1 MSKSKPKS
9 GQKFSAKN
17 IAAGFLMALL
27 ALSLLGF
34 GVEGFGGGAR
44 SVGSVGGRDISTN
57 EYARALQNELRV
69 LQSQSG
75 QSITMEQARLFGLDQ
90 MVLEQL
96 VTTAALDNE
105 ADRLGVSTG
114 DETVQGEILQIS
126 AFQGLGGQFDR
137 EAYRFA
143 LQNAGLNESEFED
156 SIREDVARSILQLAV
171 ISAARA
177 PDMLTTPLLNYQAQT
192 RDYSILALG
201 SADLETPVGMPASAD
216 LQAFYDA
223 NIDSYTL
230 PEGKRLRYAWLT
242 PDMLID
248 TVEIEDSILRDAY
261 EARASEFR
269 QPERRLVERLVFSD
283 MQQAEAAVARLQSG
297 EITFEDLAAER
308 GLSIED
314 TDMGDVTRAQLG
326 TGADAVFAL
335 SEPGIAGPVETSLG
349 PAIFQMNGILA
360 ARETP
365 FEDAAP
371 QLREELVA
379 DRARR
384 ILSDD
389 LDMFE
394 DLLAGGA
401 TVEELAQETEMR
413 GGEIDWRDGDTSGIA
428 AYQAFRA
435 AAREVQQGDF
445 AEIQILDDGGL
456 FAVELIEDL
465 PPTPRPLD
473 DIRTQVTRD
482 WRSAQIVE
490 NLRTLADEVAG
501 SLRDGADFA
510 ALDLTPERFEGM
522 TRTDFLPDLPRDL
535 VSAAFDMSPDDV
547 RVVAG
552 DERVFIVQLHAISD
566 PDLLLDDVANLRD
579 ALSVQ
584 LEQSLA
590 QDLFTYFSS
599 ALRQSQPIQF
609 NQQVIDAV
617 HANF

>member
-1 MSKSKPKS
+1 MSKPKPKS

-44 SVGSVGGRDISTN
+44 SIGSVGGRDISTN

-105 ADRLGVSTG
+105 AERLGVSTG
-114 DETVQGEILQIS
+114 DETVQREILQIS
-126 AFQGLGGQFDR
+126 AFQGIGGQFDR

-177 PDMLTTPLLNYQAQT
+177 PDLLTTPLLNYQAQT
-192 RDYSILALG
+192 RDYSVLALV
-201 SADLETPVGMPASAD
+201 SSDLETPVGMPASAD

-248 TVEIEDSILRDAY
+248 TVEIDEAILRDAY
-261 EARASEFR
+261 EARAAEFR

-283 MQQAEAAVARLQSG
+283 MQQAEDAVARLQSG

-326 TGADAVFAL
+326 SSADAVFAL

-435 AAREVQQGDF
+435 AARDVQQGDF

-490 NLRTLADEVAG
+490 NLSTLADEIAG

-535 VSAAFDMSPDDV
+535 VSTAFDMSPDDV
-547 RVVAG
+547 RVVTG
-552 DERVFIVQLHAISD
+552 EERVFIVQLHAISD
-566 PDLLLDDVANLRD
+566 PDPLLDDVANLRD

>member
-1 MSKSKPKS
+1 MSKPKPKS

-17 IAAGFLMALL
+17 IAAGFLMGLL

-34 GVEGFGGGAR
+34 GVEGFGGSAR
-44 SVGSVGGRDISTN
+44 SIGSVGGRDISTN

-69 LQSQSG
+69 VQSQTG

-90 MVLEQL
+90 MVREQL
-96 VTTAALDNE
+96 VTTAALNNE
-105 ADRLGVSTG
+105 AQRLGISAG
-114 DETVQGEILQIS
+114 DETVQREILQIS

-156 SIREDVARSILQLAV
+156 SIREDVSRSILQLAV

-177 PDMLTTPLLNYQAQT
+177 PDMLVTPLLNHQAQT
-192 RDYSILALG
+192 RDYSILSLR
-201 SADLETPVGMPASAD
+201 SDDLATPVGMPDDAE

-230 PEGKRLRYAWLT
+230 PEGKRIRYAWLT

-248 TVEIEDSILRDAY
+248 TVEIDEAILRDAY
-261 EARASEFR
+261 EARAQEFR
-269 QPERRLVERLVFSD
+269 QPERRLVERLVFAD
-283 MQQAEAAVARLQSG
+283 LQQAEDAMARLTAGDIS
-297 EITFEDLAAER
+297 FVDLAAER

-326 TGADAVFAL
+326 TAADAVFAL
-335 SEPGIAGPVETSLG
+335 NEPGFAGPVETSLG
-349 PAIFQMNGILA
+349 PAVFQMNAILA

-389 LDMFE
+389 LDLFE

-401 TVEELAQETEMR
+401 TVEELASETEMR
-413 GGEIDWRDGDTSGIA
+413 GGELDWRTGETAGIA
-428 AYQAFRA
+428 AYESFRS
-435 AAREVQQGDF
+435 AARNVQDGDF
-445 AEIQILDDGGL
+445 PEIQILDDGGL
-456 FAVELIEDL
+456 FTLELIEDL
-465 PPTPRPLD
+465 PPIPRPLD
-473 DIRTQVTRD
+473 DIRTQVTGD
-482 WRSAQIVE
+482 WRRAQIVE
-490 NLRTLADEVAG
+490 NLRIQADEIVEALEG
-501 SLRDGADFA
+501 GADFA
-510 ALDLTPERFEGM
+510 ALELVPERFEGM
-522 TRTDFLPDLPRDL
+522 RRSDVLPDLPRDL
-535 VSAAFDMSPDDV
+535 VGTAFDMDTDDV

-552 DERVFIVQLHAISD
+552 ADRVFVIQLHAISD
-566 PDLLLDDVANLRD
+566 PDLMMDDVAGLRD
-579 ALSVQ
+579 ALSEQ
-584 LEQSLA
+584 LAQSVA

>member
-1 MSKSKPKS
+1 MSKPKPKS

-17 IAAGFLMALL
+17 IAAGFLMGLL

-34 GVEGFGGGAR
+34 GVEGFGGSAR
-44 SVGSVGGRDISTN
+44 SIGSVGGRDISTN

-69 LQSQSG
+69 VQSQTG

-90 MVLEQL
+90 MVREQL
-96 VTTAALDNE
+96 VTTAALNNE
-105 ADRLGVSTG
+105 AQRLGISAG
-114 DETVQGEILQIS
+114 DETVQREILQIS

-156 SIREDVARSILQLAV
+156 SIREDVSRSILQLAV

-177 PDMLTTPLLNYQAQT
+177 PDMLVTPLLNHQAQT
-192 RDYSILALG
+192 RDYSILSLG
-201 SADLETPVGMPASAD
+201 SDDLATPVGMPDDAE

-230 PEGKRLRYAWLT
+230 PEGKRIRYAWLT

-248 TVEIEDSILRDAY
+248 TVEIDESILRDAY
-261 EARASEFR
+261 EARAQEFR
-269 QPERRLVERLVFSD
+269 QPERRLVERLVFAD
-283 MQQAEAAVARLQSG
+283 LQQAEDAMARLTAD
-297 EITFEDLAAER
+297 EISFVDLAAER

-326 TGADAVFAL
+326 TAADAVFAL
-335 SEPGIAGPVETSLG
+335 NEPGFAGPVETSLG
-349 PAIFQMNGILA
+349 PAVFQMNAILA

-389 LDMFE
+389 LDLFE

-401 TVEELAQETEMR
+401 TVEELASETEMR
-413 GGEIDWRDGDTSGIA
+413 GGELDWRTGETAGIA
-428 AYQAFRA
+428 AYESFRS
-435 AAREVQQGDF
+435 AARNVQDGDF
-445 AEIQILDDGGL
+445 PEIQILDDGGL
-456 FAVELIEDL
+456 FTLELIEDL
-465 PPTPRPLD
+465 PPIPRPLD
-473 DIRTQVTRD
+473 DIRTQVTGD
-482 WRSAQIVE
+482 WRRAQIVE
-490 NLRTLADEVAG
+490 NLRLQADEIVEALEG
-501 SLRDGADFA
+501 GADFA
-510 ALDLTPERFEGM
+510 ALELAPERFEGM
-522 TRTDFLPDLPRDL
+522 RRSDVLPDLPRDL
-535 VSAAFDMSPDDV
+535 VGTAFDMGTDDV

-552 DERVFIVQLHAISD
+552 ADRVFVIQLHAISD
-566 PDLLLDDVANLRD
+566 PDLMMDDVAGLRD
-579 ALSVQ
+579 ALSEQ
-584 LEQSLA
+584 LAQSVA

>member
-1 MSKSKPKS
+1 MSKPKPKS

-17 IAAGFLMALL
+17 IAAGFLMGLL

-34 GVEGFGGGAR
+34 GVEGFGGSAR
-44 SVGSVGGRDISTN
+44 SIGSVGGRDISTN

-69 LQSQSG
+69 VQSQTG

-90 MVLEQL
+90 MVREQL
-96 VTTAALDNE
+96 VTTAALNNE
-105 ADRLGVSTG
+105 AQRLGISAG
-114 DETVQGEILQIS
+114 DETVQREILQIS

-143 LQNAGLNESEFED
+143 LQNAGLNEAEFED
-156 SIREDVARSILQLAV
+156 SIREDVSRSILQLAV

-177 PDMLTTPLLNYQAQT
+177 PDMLVTPLLNHQAQT
-192 RDYSILALG
+192 RDYSILSLR
-201 SADLETPVGMPASAD
+201 SDDLATPVGMPDDAE

-230 PEGKRLRYAWLT
+230 PEGKRIRYAWLT

-248 TVEIEDSILRDAY
+248 TVEIDEAILRDAY
-261 EARASEFR
+261 EARAQEFR
-269 QPERRLVERLVFSD
+269 QPERRLVERLVFAD
-283 MQQAEAAVARLQSG
+283 LQQAEDAMARLTAGDIS
-297 EITFEDLAAER
+297 FVDLAAER

-326 TGADAVFAL
+326 TAADAVFAL
-335 SEPGIAGPVETSLG
+335 NEPGFAGPVETSLG
-349 PAIFQMNGILA
+349 PAVFQMNAILA

-389 LDMFE
+389 LDLFE

-401 TVEELAQETEMR
+401 TVEELASETEMR
-413 GGEIDWRDGDTSGIA
+413 GGELDWRTGETAGIA
-428 AYQAFRA
+428 AYESFRS
-435 AAREVQQGDF
+435 AARNVQDGDF
-445 AEIQILDDGGL
+445 PEIQILDDGGL
-456 FAVELIEDL
+456 FTLELIEDL
-465 PPTPRPLD
+465 PPIPRPLD
-473 DIRTQVTRD
+473 DIRTQVTGD
-482 WRSAQIVE
+482 WRRAQIVE
-490 NLRTLADEVAG
+490 NLRIQADEIVEALEG
-501 SLRDGADFA
+501 GADFA
-510 ALDLTPERFEGM
+510 ALELVPERFEGM
-522 TRTDFLPDLPRDL
+522 RRSDVLPDLPRDL
-535 VSAAFDMSPDDV
+535 VGTAFDMDTDDV

-552 DERVFIVQLHAISD
+552 ADRVFVIQLHAISD
-566 PDLLLDDVANLRD
+566 PDLMMDDVAGLRD
-579 ALSVQ
+579 ALSEQ
-584 LEQSLA
+584 LAQSVA

>member
-1 MSKSKPKS
+1 MSKPKPKS

-44 SVGSVGGRDISTN
+44 SIGSVGGRDISTN

-105 ADRLGVSTG
+105 AERLGVSTG
-114 DETVQGEILQIS
+114 DETVQREILQIS
-126 AFQGLGGQFDR
+126 AFQGIGGQFDR

-177 PDMLTTPLLNYQAQT
+177 PDLLTTPLLNYQAQT
-192 RDYSILALG
+192 RDYSVLALV
-201 SADLETPVGMPASAD
+201 SSDLETPVGMPASAD

-248 TVEIEDSILRDAY
+248 TVEIDEAILRDAY
-261 EARASEFR
+261 EARAAEFR

-283 MQQAEAAVARLQSG
+283 MQQAEDAVARLQSG

-326 TGADAVFAL
+326 SSADAVFAL

-435 AAREVQQGDF
+435 AARDVQQGDF

-490 NLRTLADEVAG
+490 NLSTLADEIAG

-535 VSAAFDMSPDDV
+535 VSAAFAMSPDDV
-547 RVVAG
+547 RVVTG
-552 DERVFIVQLHAISD
+552 EERVFIVQLHAISD
-566 PDLLLDDVANLRD
+566 PDPLLDDVANLRD

>member
-1 MSKSKPKS
+1 MSKPKPKS

-17 IAAGFLMALL
+17 IAAGFLMGLL

-34 GVEGFGGGAR
+34 GVEGFGGSAR
-44 SVGSVGGRDISTN
+44 SIGSVGGRDISTN

-69 LQSQSG
+69 VQSQTG

-90 MVLEQL
+90 MVREQL
-96 VTTAALDNE
+96 VTTAALNNE
-105 ADRLGVSTG
+105 AQRLGISAG
-114 DETVQGEILQIS
+114 DETVQREILQIS

-143 LQNAGLNESEFED
+143 LQNAGLNEAEFED
-156 SIREDVARSILQLAV
+156 SIREDVSRSILQLAV

-177 PDMLTTPLLNYQAQT
+177 PDMLVTPLLNHQAQT
-192 RDYSILALG
+192 RDYSILSLR
-201 SADLETPVGMPASAD
+201 SDDLATPVGMPDDAE

-230 PEGKRLRYAWLT
+230 PEGKRIRYAWLT

-248 TVEIEDSILRDAY
+248 TVEIDEAILRDAY
-261 EARASEFR
+261 EARAQEFR
-269 QPERRLVERLVFSD
+269 QPERRLVERLVFAD
-283 MQQAEAAVARLQSG
+283 LQQAENAMARLTAGDIS
-297 EITFEDLAAER
+297 FVDLAAER

-326 TGADAVFAL
+326 TAADAVFAL
-335 SEPGIAGPVETSLG
+335 NEPGFAGPVETSLG
-349 PAIFQMNGILA
+349 PAVFQMNAILA

-389 LDMFE
+389 LDLFE

-401 TVEELAQETEMR
+401 TVEELASETEMR
-413 GGEIDWRDGDTSGIA
+413 GGELDWRTGETAGIA
-428 AYQAFRA
+428 AYESFRS
-435 AAREVQQGDF
+435 AARNVQDGDF
-445 AEIQILDDGGL
+445 PEIQILDDGGL
-456 FAVELIEDL
+456 FTLELIEDL
-465 PPTPRPLD
+465 PPIPRPLD
-473 DIRTQVTRD
+473 DIRTQVTGD
-482 WRSAQIVE
+482 WRRAQIVE
-490 NLRTLADEVAG
+490 NLRIQADEIVEALEG
-501 SLRDGADFA
+501 GADFA
-510 ALDLTPERFEGM
+510 ALELVPERFEGM
-522 TRTDFLPDLPRDL
+522 RRSDVLPDLPRDL
-535 VSAAFDMSPDDV
+535 VGTAFDMDTDDV

-552 DERVFIVQLHAISD
+552 ADRVFVIQLHAISD
-566 PDLLLDDVANLRD
+566 PDLMMDDVAGLRD
-579 ALSVQ
+579 ALSEQ
-584 LEQSLA
+584 LAQSVA

>member
-1 MSKSKPKS
+1 MSKPRS
-9 GQKFSAKN
+9 GQKLSAKN
-17 IAAGFLMALL
+17 IGAGFLMALL

-44 SVGSVGGRDISTN
+44 SIGSVGGRDISTN

-69 LQSQSG
+69 LQSQTG
-75 QSITMEQARLFGLDQ
+75 QTITMEQARLFGLDQ

-96 VTTAALDNE
+96 VTTAALDSE
-105 ADRLGVSTG
+105 ADRLGVSAG
-114 DETVQGEILQIS
+114 DETVQREILQIS

-171 ISAARA
+171 ISAARS
-177 PDMLTTPLLNYQAQT
+177 PDALITPLLNHQAQT
-192 RDYSILALG
+192 RDYSVLTLA
-201 SADLETPVGMPASAD
+201 SDNLETPVGMPGDAE

-223 NIDSYTL
+223 NIDNYTL
-230 PEGKRLRYAWLT
+230 PEGKRIRYAWLT

-248 TVEIEDSILRDAY
+248 TVEIEESVLRDAY

-269 QPERRLVERLVFSD
+269 QPERRLVERLVFAD
-283 MQQAEAAVARLQSG
+283 MQQAEDAFARLSSG
-297 EITFEDLAAER
+297 DISFVDLAAER

-326 TGADAVFAL
+326 TAGDAVFAL
-335 SEPGIAGPVETSLG
+335 TEPGFAGPVETSLG
-349 PAIFQMNGILA
+349 AAVYQMNAILA

-389 LDMFE
+389 LDLFE

-401 TVEELAQETEMR
+401 TVAELATETDMR
-413 GGEIDWRDGDTSGIA
+413 SGEIDWRRDETSGIA
-428 AYQAFRA
+428 AYESFRS
-435 AAREVQQGDF
+435 AARELQDGDF
-445 AEIQILDDGGL
+445 PEIRILDDGGL
-456 FAVELIEDL
+456 FALELIEDL
-465 PPTPRPLD
+465 PPSPRPLD
-473 DIRTQVTRD
+473 DIRTQVAGD
-482 WRSAQIVE
+482 WRRAQIVE
-490 NLRTLADEVAG
+490 RLRLQAEDIADALRNG
-501 SLRDGADFA
+501 SDFA
-510 ALDLTPERFEGM
+510 ALELAPERFEGM

-535 VSAAFDMSPDDV
+535 VSTAFDMTPDDLRIV
-547 RVVAG
+547 DGSDRVYL
-552 DERVFIVQLHAISD
+552 VQLHDIAD

-579 ALSVQ
+579 ALTEQ
-584 LEQSLA
+584 LEQSIA
-590 QDLFTYFSS
+590 QDLFGYFSS

>member
-1 MSKSKPKS
+1 MSKPKPKS

-44 SVGSVGGRDISTN
+44 SIGSVGGRDISTN

-75 QSITMEQARLFGLDQ
+75 QSITMEQARQFGLDQ

-96 VTTAALDNE
+96 VTTAALNNE

-114 DETVQGEILQIS
+114 DETVQREILQIS
-126 AFQGLGGQFDR
+126 AFQGVGGRFDR
-137 EAYRFA
+137 ESYRFA
-143 LQNAGLNESEFED
+143 LQNAGLNETEFED
-156 SIREDVARSILQLAV
+156 SIREDVSRSILQLAV

-177 PDMLTTPLLNYQAQT
+177 PDMLTLPLLNHQAQT
-192 RDYSILALG
+192 RDYSILSLG
-201 SADLETPVGMPASAD
+201 SSDLETPVGMPDSAA

-223 NIDSYTL
+223 NIDRYTL
-230 PEGKRLRYAWLT
+230 PEGKRIRYAWLT

-248 TVEIEDSILRDAY
+248 TVEIDESVLRDAY
-261 EARASEFR
+261 ESRASEFR

-283 MQQAEAAVARLQSG
+283 MEQAQDAFDRLTSG
-297 EITFEDLAAER
+297 EIGFVELAAER
-308 GLSIED
+308 GLSAED

-326 TGADAVFAL
+326 SSADAVFAL
-335 SEPGIAGPVETSLG
+335 TEPGFAGPVETSLG
-349 PAIFQMNGILA
+349 PAIFQMNAILA

-365 FEDAAP
+365 FDEAAP
-371 QLREELVA
+371 QLREELAA

-401 TVEELAQETEMR
+401 TVEELASETEMR
-413 GGEIDWRDGDTSGIA
+413 GGEIDWRSGETSGIA
-428 AYQAFRA
+428 AYESFRA
-435 AAREVQQGDF
+435 AVDEVQQGDF
-445 AEIQILDDGGL
+445 PEIQILDDGGL
-456 FAVELIEDL
+456 FAVELLEDL
-465 PPTPRPLD
+465 PATPRPLD
-473 DIRTQVTRD
+473 EIQTQVTRD
-482 WRSAQIVE
+482 WRSAQTVE
-490 NLRTLADEVAG
+490 SLRTQAESIADA
-501 SLRDGADFA
+501 LRSGADFA
-510 ALDLTPERFEGM
+510 ALELAPERFEGM
-522 TRTDFLPDLPRDL
+522 SRTDFLPDLPRDL
-535 VSAAFDMSPDDV
+535 VSTAFDMAHDDV
-547 RVVAG
+547 RIVEG
-552 DERVFIVQLHAISD
+552 EERVYLVQLHAVSE
-566 PDLLLDDVANLRD
+566 PDLLMEDVADFRD
-579 ALSVQ
+579 ALSEQ

>member
-1 MSKSKPKS
+1 MSKPKPKS

-17 IAAGFLMALL
+17 IAAGFLMGLL

-34 GVEGFGGGAR
+34 GVEGFGGSAR
-44 SVGSVGGRDISTN
+44 SIGSVGGRDISTN

-69 LQSQSG
+69 VQSQTG

-90 MVLEQL
+90 MVREQL
-96 VTTAALDNE
+96 VTTAALNNE
-105 ADRLGVSTG
+105 AQRLGISAG
-114 DETVQGEILQIS
+114 DETVQREILQIS

-156 SIREDVARSILQLAV
+156 SIREDVSRSILQLAV

-177 PDMLTTPLLNYQAQT
+177 PDMLVTPLLNHQAQT
-192 RDYSILALG
+192 RDYSILSLR
-201 SADLETPVGMPASAD
+201 SDDLATPVGMPDDAE

-230 PEGKRLRYAWLT
+230 PEGKRIRYAWLT

-248 TVEIEDSILRDAY
+248 TVEIDEAILRDAY
-261 EARASEFR
+261 EARAQEFR
-269 QPERRLVERLVFSD
+269 QPERRLVERLVFAD
-283 MQQAEAAVARLQSG
+283 LQQAENAMARLTAGDIS
-297 EITFEDLAAER
+297 FVDLAAER

-326 TGADAVFAL
+326 TAADAVFAL
-335 SEPGIAGPVETSLG
+335 NEPGFAGPVETSLG
-349 PAIFQMNGILA
+349 PAVFQMNAILA

-389 LDMFE
+389 LDLFE

-401 TVEELAQETEMR
+401 TVEELASETEMR
-413 GGEIDWRDGDTSGIA
+413 GGELDWRTGETAGIA
-428 AYQAFRA
+428 AYESFRS
-435 AAREVQQGDF
+435 AARNVQDGDF
-445 AEIQILDDGGL
+445 PEIQILDDGGL
-456 FAVELIEDL
+456 FTLELIEDL
-465 PPTPRPLD
+465 PPIPRPLD
-473 DIRTQVTRD
+473 DIRTQVTGD
-482 WRSAQIVE
+482 WRRAQIVE
-490 NLRTLADEVAG
+490 NLRIQADEIVEALEG
-501 SLRDGADFA
+501 GADFA
-510 ALDLTPERFEGM
+510 ALELVPERFEGM
-522 TRTDFLPDLPRDL
+522 RRSDVLPDLPRDL
-535 VSAAFDMSPDDV
+535 VGTAFDMDTDDV

-552 DERVFIVQLHAISD
+552 ADRVFVIQLHAISD
-566 PDLLLDDVANLRD
+566 PDLMMDDVAGLRD
-579 ALSVQ
+579 ALSEQ
-584 LEQSLA
+584 LAQSVA

>member
-1 MSKSKPKS
+1 
-9 GQKFSAKN
+9 
-17 IAAGFLMALL
+17 MALL

-44 SVGSVGGRDISTN
+44 SIGSVGGRDISTN

-75 QSITMEQARLFGLDQ
+75 QSITMEQARQFGLDQ

-96 VTTAALDNE
+96 VTTTALNNE

-114 DETVQGEILQIS
+114 DETVQREILQIS
-126 AFQGLGGQFDR
+126 AFQGVGGRFDR

-143 LQNAGLNESEFED
+143 LQNAGLNETEFED
-156 SIREDVARSILQLAV
+156 SIREDVSRSILQLAV

-177 PDMLTTPLLNYQAQT
+177 PDMLTMPLLNHQAQT
-192 RDYSILALG
+192 RDYSILSLG
-201 SADLETPVGMPASAD
+201 SSELETPVGMPDSAA

-230 PEGKRLRYAWLT
+230 PEGKRIRYAWLT

-248 TVEIEDSILRDAY
+248 TVEIDESVLRDAY
-261 EARASEFR
+261 ESRSSEFR

-283 MQQAEAAVARLQSG
+283 MQQAQDAFARLTSG
-297 EITFEDLAAER
+297 EIGFIELAAER
-308 GLSIED
+308 GLSAED

-326 TGADAVFAL
+326 TSADAVFAL
-335 SEPGIAGPVETSLG
+335 TEPGFAGPVETSLG
-349 PAIFQMNGILA
+349 PAIFQMNAILA

-371 QLREELVA
+371 QLREELVS

-384 ILSDD
+384 VLSDD

-401 TVEELAQETEMR
+401 TVEELASETEMR
-413 GGEIDWRDGDTSGIA
+413 GGEIDWRAGESSGIA
-428 AYQAFRA
+428 AYEAFRA
-435 AAREVQQGDF
+435 AARDVQQGAF
-445 AEIQILDDGGL
+445 PEIQILDDGGL
-456 FAVELIEDL
+456 FAVELVEDL
-465 PPTPRPLD
+465 PATPRPLD

-482 WRSAQIVE
+482 WRSDQTVE
-490 NLRTLADEVAG
+490 NLRMQAEAIADA
-501 SLRDGADFA
+501 LRSGADFA
-510 ALDLTPERFEGM
+510 ALEMAPERFEGM
-522 TRTDFLPDLPRDL
+522 SRTDFMPDLPRDL
-535 VSAAFDMSPDDV
+535 VSTAFDMTPGDV
-547 RVVAG
+547 RVIEGA
-552 DERVFIVQLHAISD
+552 DRVFLVQLHAISE
-566 PDLLLDDVANLRD
+566 PDLLMEDVADFRD
-579 ALSVQ
+579 ALSEQ

>member
-1 MSKSKPKS
+1 MSKPKPKS

-17 IAAGFLMALL
+17 IAAGFLMGLL

-34 GVEGFGGGAR
+34 GVEGFGGSAR
-44 SVGSVGGRDISTN
+44 SIGSVGGRDISTN

-69 LQSQSG
+69 LQSQTG

-90 MVLEQL
+90 MVREQL
-96 VTTAALDNE
+96 VTTAALNNE
-105 ADRLGVSTG
+105 AQRLGVSAG
-114 DETVQGEILQIS
+114 DETVQREILQVS

-156 SIREDVARSILQLAV
+156 SIREDVSRSILQLAV

-177 PDMLTTPLLNYQAQT
+177 PDMLVTPLLNHQAQT
-192 RDYSILALG
+192 RDYSILSLG
-201 SADLETPVGMPASAD
+201 ADDLETPVGMPDDAE

-223 NIDSYTL
+223 NIDDYTL
-230 PEGKRLRYAWLT
+230 PEGKRIRYAWLT

-248 TVEIEDSILRDAY
+248 TVEIDEAILRDAY
-261 EARASEFR
+261 EARAQEFR
-269 QPERRLVERLVFSD
+269 QPERRLVERLVFAD
-283 MQQAEAAVARLQSG
+283 MQQAEDAMARLTAGDIS
-297 EITFEDLAAER
+297 FVDLAAER

-326 TGADAVFAL
+326 TAADAVFAL
-335 SEPGIAGPVETSLG
+335 TEPGFAGPVETSLG
-349 PAIFQMNGILA
+349 PAVFQMNAILA

-389 LDMFE
+389 LDLFE

-401 TVEELAQETEMR
+401 TVEELASETDMR
-413 GGEIDWRDGDTSGIA
+413 VGELDWRTGETAGIA
-428 AYQAFRA
+428 AYEAFRS
-435 AAREVQQGDF
+435 AARNVEAGDF
-445 AEIQILDDGGL
+445 PEIQILDDGGL
-456 FAVELIEDL
+456 FTLELIEDL
-465 PPTPRPLD
+465 PPLARPLD
-473 DIRTQVTRD
+473 DIRTQVTGD
-482 WRSAQIVE
+482 WRRAQIVE
-490 NLRTLADEVAG
+490 NLQLQADGIVQALE
-501 SLRDGADFA
+501 DGADFA
-510 ALDLTPERFEGM
+510 TLDLTPDRFEGM
-522 TRTDFLPDLPRDL
+522 RRSDVLPDLPRDL
-535 VSAAFDMSPDDV
+535 VGTAFDMETGDV
-547 RVVAG
+547 RSVAG
-552 DERVFIVQLHAISD
+552 ADRVFVIALHAVSD
-566 PDLLLDDVANLRD
+566 PDLMMDDVARLRD
-579 ALSVQ
+579 ALSQQ
-584 LEQSLA
+584 LAQSVA